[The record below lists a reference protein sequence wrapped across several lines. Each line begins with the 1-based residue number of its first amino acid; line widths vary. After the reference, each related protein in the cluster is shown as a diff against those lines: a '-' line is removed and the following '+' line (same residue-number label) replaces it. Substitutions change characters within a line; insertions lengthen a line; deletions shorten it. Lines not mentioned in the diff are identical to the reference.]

1 MTHTN
6 RLVDEKSPYLQ
17 QHAHNPVD
25 WYPWG
30 EEAFEKARR
39 ENKAIFL
46 SVGYSTC
53 YWCHVM
59 ERESFENEEI
69 ARLLNENFVSIKVD
83 REERPDI
90 DQTYMDAVQ
99 VITGRG
105 GWPMSAFLLPDGRPF
120 HGGTYFPREQFARI
134 LTEVARMFREDR
146 EMVAQAADEIA
157 RAVEGLAGV
166 PEREAGSRL
175 GRHLIRRALEALHR
189 NFDAENGGFGTAPKF
204 PPHTALAL
212 LLREYGSGRGEGL
225 LEMAKHTLDSMALGG
240 IHDHIGGGFHRY
252 STDERWLV
260 PHFEKMLY
268 DNALLSRRYIEAYAV
283 THDPFYREVAESI
296 YGWVEREMTS
306 PEGAFYSA
314 LDAESEG
321 VEGKFYVWTS
331 SEIAE
336 VLGDADAE
344 FFADIYGIEEE
355 GNYAE
360 EATGRAS
367 GENIPFLER
376 RPLDLAADRGMAPV
390 ELRSRVAAA
399 RGKLL
404 EVRSGRPRP
413 RRDDKVLASW
423 NGLMIGSL
431 AYAGRELSEPRYTE
445 AGVRAADFLLA
456 NLWVE
461 DRLLRRWRD
470 GEARFQGYLEDYVF
484 AAYGLVELYEA
495 TGDRKW
501 LEWSTKLMDAAIADF
516 WDQSEGGFFYTGA
529 HAEQLLGRRKDALDR
544 PLPSGNGTAALLLL
558 RLANLTGNESYAE
571 YAGKTLHLL
580 VPWMERAPYGTET
593 LHLATAIYLDRAE
606 RRARREPL
614 TAPSAEPEAVTVEKH
629 PVKLTAA
636 ASKAIV
642 GQGDEF
648 EIAIELEVAEG
659 WHINSHSPRQG
670 FLVPTSLDTTDEAP
684 VTLGEIAYPAGH
696 DIDLAGESLS
706 VYDGVVRFSIPAKVA
721 ADSVPG
727 EGPLTFTLRFQ
738 ACDDK
743 SCLAPEQLALELPL
757 RIAAAQ

>member
-1 MTHTN
+1 
-6 RLVDEKSPYLQ
+6 
-17 QHAHNPVD
+17 
-25 WYPWG
+25 
-30 EEAFEKARR
+30 
-39 ENKAIFL
+39 
-46 SVGYSTC
+46 
-53 YWCHVM
+53 
-59 ERESFENEEI
+59 
-69 ARLLNENFVSIKVD
+69 
-83 REERPDI
+83 
-90 DQTYMDAVQ
+90 
-99 VITGRG
+99 
-105 GWPMSAFLLPDGRPF
+105 
-120 HGGTYFPREQFARI
+120 
-134 LTEVARMFREDR
+134 
-146 EMVAQAADEIA
+146 
-157 RAVEGLAGV
+157 
-166 PEREAGSRL
+166 
-175 GRHLIRRALEALHR
+175 
-189 NFDAENGGFGTAPKF
+189 
-204 PPHTALAL
+204 
-212 LLREYGSGRGEGL
+212 
-225 LEMAKHTLDSMALGG
+225 MAKHTLDSMALGG

-296 YGWVEREMTS
+296 YAWVEREMTS

-321 VEGKFYVWTS
+321 IEGKFYVWTS
-331 SEIAE
+331 TEIAE

-344 FFADIYGIEEE
+344 LFAEIYGIEEE

-376 RPLDLAADRGMAPV
+376 RPPDLAADRGMAPF
-390 ELRSRVAAA
+390 ELTSRVAAA

-404 EVRSGRPRP
+404 QARDRRPRP
-413 RRDDKVLASW
+413 RRDDKILVSW
-423 NGLMIGSL
+423 NGLMVGSL

-445 AGVRAADFLLA
+445 AAVRGADFLLA

-470 GEARFQGYLEDYVF
+470 GEARFHGYLEDYVF
-484 AAYGLVELYEA
+484 AVYGLVELYEA

-516 WDQSEGGFFYTGA
+516 RDQSEGGFFYTST

-558 RLANLTGNESYAE
+558 RLADLTGNESYAE

-593 LHLATAIYLDRAE
+593 LHLAAAIYLDRAE
-606 RRARREPL
+606 RPARPEPL
-614 TAPSAEPEAVTVEKH
+614 TAPSARPEAVTVEKH
-629 PVKLTAA
+629 PVKLTAG
-636 ASKAIV
+636 ASKAVI
-642 GQGDEF
+642 GPGDEF
-648 EIAIELEVAEG
+648 EIAIELEDAEG
-659 WHINSHSPRQG
+659 WHINSHSPRQD

-706 VYDGVVRFSIPAKVA
+706 VYDGVIRFSIPAMVA
-721 ADSVPG
+721 AGSAPG
-727 EGPLTFTLRFQ
+727 DGTLTLTLRFQ

-743 SCLAPEQLALELPL
+743 SCLAPEQLELELPL